1 MRRRD
6 FIVLLEGA
14 FACLLATSGQ
24 ARGSRPLIAIL
35 SGTSPV
41 FVSSLLKAFTKQMEV
56 LGHVEARD
64 YDVVVRYA
72 EGDLSRLPALALELA
87 GLRPDIFVAANTTA
101 AVAARGVTTTIPI
114 VSVALIEPVQKGLVV
129 SYARPGGNLTGI
141 LISLDTLLGKQL
153 QIATELLAEV
163 KKAGVLI
170 NSHSASSPVQRPDIE
185 KVAAALHVEL
195 VFADAT
201 TSNQIEPALHQLA
214 RDKMG
219 IVVIPSDPLFVNER
233 LLIAAVLAKL
243 RLPAVYGLRQHAEVG
258 GLISYGIDLLAN
270 WRHTA
275 DFVDRILKGRTPAD
289 LPVEL
294 PHKFEL
300 VVNLKTAKALGV
312 EVPPGLLARADEVIE

>member
-6 FIVLLEGA
+6 FITLLEGI
-14 FACLLATSGQ
+14 FACLLATSGH
-24 ARGSRPLIAIL
+24 ARGSRSLIAIL

-41 FVSSLLKAFTKQMEV
+41 FVSSLLKAFTKQLEV
-56 LGHVEARD
+56 LGHVEGRD
-64 YDVVVRYA
+64 YDVAIRYA
-72 EGDLSRLPALALELA
+72 EGDLSRLPALAMELA
-87 GLRPDIFVAANTTA
+87 ELKPDILVAANTTA
-101 AVAARGVTTTIPI
+101 AVAAKGVTTTIPI
-114 VSVALIEPVQKGLVV
+114 VSVALIEPVQKGLVA
-129 SYARPGGNLTGI
+129 SYARPGGTGI

-153 QIATELLAEV
+153 QIATELLPEV
-163 KKAGVLI
+163 TKAGVLI
-170 NSHSASSPVQRPDIE
+170 NSHSASSAVQRPDIE

-195 VFADAT
+195 VIADAA
-201 TSNQIEPALHQLA
+201 TSDQIEPALHQLT
-214 RDKMG
+214 RDK
-219 IVVIPSDPLFVNER
+219 IRILVIPSDPLFVNER
-233 LLIAAVLAKL
+233 LLIAAALANL

-275 DFVDRILKGRTPAD
+275 DFVDRILKGRTPAE

-300 VVNLKTAKALGV
+300 VIYLKTAKALGV